1 MINTVTDAEIT
12 LESARGYEQRRFAG
26 KRRGRRLDRLE
37 KDFAA
42 HLFQRIGPGAC
53 VLDIPCGNGRFFPIF
68 SNAKQLTMAD
78 YSPHMLQA
86 CQERF
91 GKPEQVTYI
100 QADISS
106 IPLSDRCVDLC
117 FCMRLFHHMKNDEVR
132 SSALRELT
140 RVSKKYVA
148 LSFYN
153 KNRFRYYKKVIRGK
167 KPRGN
172 YITLTHLKNLA
183 QQAGLRYIE
192 HTPKFNWIEQQCMA
206 LFEKV

>member
-140 RVSKKYVA
+140 RVKKYVA
-148 LSFYN
+148 LSFN
-153 KNRFRYYKKVIRGK
+153 KTDFDIIKVIRGK
-167 KPRGN
+167 AKRELYHADSFEEPRTTGSPL
-172 YITLTHLKNLA
+172 Y
-183 QQAGLRYIE
+183 
-192 HTPKFNWIEQQCMA
+192 
-206 LFEKV
+206 